1 MRARIALRA
10 LQTSD
15 AACVGRLLDDL
26 NLQQLVAV
34 FLEVARLARLRF
46 FEGLFPWT
54 LRSRSIIC
62 WYRGVGS
69 TSPLFPLWPLPFLP
83 GLFPWA
89 LSTCSD
95 ICWYWGG
102 RPASSQR
109 TMRTRPSSAAS
120 CMARHTLP
128 SPRRPNHCPTQTPW
142 TRDRRGAR
150 DVGRIVG
157 VRPRGPSVQLRGSIP
172 LPPPRGL

>member
-1 MRARIALRA
+1 MHAPPWGNIVRARIALRA
-10 LQTSD
+10 LQTSY

-26 NLQQLVAV
+26 NLRQLVAA
-34 FLEVARLARLRF
+34 FLEVARLAR
-46 FEGLFPWT
+46 
-54 LRSRSIIC
+54 
-62 WYRGVGS
+62 
-69 TSPLFPLWPLPFLP
+69 LPFLP

-102 RPASSQR
+102 RPTSSQR

-150 DVGRIVG
+150 DVGASVG
-157 VRPRGPSVQLRGSIP
+157 TPPRGPRGQLRGSSP
-172 LPPPRGL
+172 LPVHKPDHGSPWRGSLLQVQGCRFR